1 MAAREIPMCLLLIGL
16 SDEHRSPATFPV
28 FFVPRQHFECS
39 TMNRAFLLRWTRV
52 TFYGWLLGFGIMAV
66 LLFVWDLAGIG
77 NVQFIVGLSIGLG
90 TAIAQRS
97 ILKSH
102 LPNSNSWVWTGAIGM
117 TIPFAMI
124 DVFGAVSDSG
134 ADWLGMEGAAAI
146 GGILTGLLQRR
157 VLQETVPN
165 ANLWIILSTI
175 GWTLSVTSIRV
186 SEAVP
191 PFDPTWVSASLVLV
205 LMLSGGLIL
214 GAVSGLGMDMLLRED
229 RSEPQQ

>member
-1 MAAREIPMCLLLIGL
+1 
-16 SDEHRSPATFPV
+16 
-28 FFVPRQHFECS
+28 
-39 TMNRAFLLRWTRV
+39 MNRAFLLRWTRT
-52 TFYGWLLGFGIMAV
+52 TFYGWILGFGIIAV
-66 LLFVWDLAGIG
+66 LLFVWDAAGIG
-77 NVQFIVGLSIGLG
+77 NVQFIVGLGVGLG

-97 ILKSH
+97 ILKSY
-102 LPNSNSWVWTGAIGM
+102 LPNSSSWVWTGAIGM

-124 DVFGAVSDSG
+124 DIFSAMSPEG

-157 VLQETVPN
+157 VLQETIPN

-191 PFDPTWVSASLVLV
+191 SFDPTWVSALLVLV
-205 LMLSGGLIL
+205 LMLSGGLML
-214 GAVSGLGMDMLLRED
+214 GAVSGLGMDMMLREEIE
-229 RSEPQQ
+229 EPQP